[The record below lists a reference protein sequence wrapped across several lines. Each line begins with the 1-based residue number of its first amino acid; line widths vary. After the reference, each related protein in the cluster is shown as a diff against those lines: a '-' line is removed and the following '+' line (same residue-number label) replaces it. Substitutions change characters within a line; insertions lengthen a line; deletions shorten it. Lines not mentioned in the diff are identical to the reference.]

1 MLDSAPVFPDF
12 DAFYRA
18 LLSRD
23 ARFDGRFFIAVRT
36 TGVYC
41 RPVCPA
47 RTPKRENVDFYRCA
61 AAAESAGFRPCLRC
75 RPETS
80 PGTPAWLGTSVTVS
94 RAMRYIN
101 AGALDGAGVEDL
113 ALRLG
118 IGARHLRRLFDE
130 HLGASPLAVA
140 QTRRV
145 QFAKKL
151 ISETGLDMT
160 RIAMESGFSSVRRFN
175 AAVKQV
181 YGVNPSEIRRAKS
194 LGARNGDAT
203 RLSLKLS
210 YRPPF
215 DWVGHLDFL
224 RLRAIPGVERIENDT
239 YERSVEIDGKAG
251 LVRVS
256 KNDDAN
262 CLRLEVGPELAG
274 ALMTLAERMR
284 RVFDLRAD
292 PAEIREVLER
302 DSLLRTKVRRRPGLR
317 IPGAF
322 DGFEMATRA
331 ILGQQVTVK
340 GASTLAGRIAHRYGR
355 PAAGQGGFVL
365 FPRAADLAE
374 ADFDGIGLTKTRAA
388 TIRALARVIASGTID
403 LDATRDLEET
413 IAALEDVPGIGA
425 WTANYIAIRALG
437 EPDAFP
443 DSDLGLRKAVGG
455 RKGLAT
461 PATVRA
467 RAEAWRPWRAYGAV
481 HLWAA

>member
-1 MLDSAPVFPDF
+1 MIDSAPAFPDS
-12 DAFYRA
+12 DVCYSAM
-18 LLSRD
+18 LSRD

-36 TGVYC
+36 SGVYC

-101 AGALDGAGVEDL
+101 AGALDDSGVDDL

-151 ISETGLDMT
+151 ITETGLNMT

-181 YGVNPSEIRRAKS
+181 YGVNPSELRRVKS
-194 LGARNGDAT
+194 LQNGQADASGF
-203 RLSLKLS
+203 SLKLS
-210 YRPPF
+210 YRPPLEW
-215 DWVGHLDFL
+215 DGHLDFL
-224 RLRAIPGVERIENDT
+224 SLRAIPGVERIANGA

-251 LVRVS
+251 LVRVTQMS
-256 KNDDAN
+256 GTD
-262 CLRLEVGPELAG
+262 CLRLDVGPELAG
-274 ALMTLAERMR
+274 ALMTIVERMR

-292 PAEIREVLER
+292 PAEICEVLGR
-302 DSLLRTKVRRRPGLR
+302 DPLLRERVRCRPGLR

-322 DGFEMATRA
+322 DGFEMAIRA

-355 PAAGQGGFVL
+355 PLAGDDDFVL
-365 FPRAADLAE
+365 FPHAADLAE
-374 ADFDGIGLTKTRAA
+374 ADFDGIGLPKARAA
-388 TIRALARVIASGTID
+388 TIRALATALALGTID
-403 LDATRDLEET
+403 LDATRDLNET
-413 IAALEDVPGIGA
+413 IEALERLPGIGA

-455 RKGLAT
+455 NKGLAT
-461 PATVRA
+461 PATVRE